1 MVWIDLGL
9 AVLATAAIVLVPG
22 LLISLLLGARGHVAW
37 ALAVPAGTTVI
48 VLAALAAPF
57 VGLGWGLVPVIA
69 VTAVIAVI
77 ATVLRFMPWFSTS
90 ALRIGDR
97 LGRTARL
104 AIAGAVAVV
113 VVQLIVVIGT
123 PENIS
128 QTFDNIFHL
137 NAIRYALDTGS
148 VSPLTIGSMTSA
160 ATGGLP
166 FYPSGWHAVASLVVQ
181 LTGVSIPIVSNAVMI
196 FFAAFAW
203 PVSILLLTRMLAGS
217 SAPQMVAGAAIS
229 VAIPAFP
236 LLLVDYGVLFP
247 YMMSLSMIGVP
258 IAFVIA
264 ASARASW
271 SERWPFVVGALG
283 SVPAIAIAHP
293 GGFVALLVFT
303 TVVLLVLW
311 IRLLAS
317 RASTRAKI
325 VSSVCAAAYS
335 IIALVA
341 WYVLRPPVDARSWL
355 PTETVGQAVGE
366 VLTASVWFGPVNL
379 VVAALAIA
387 GLVVCLRRRSATDW
401 MAVGFFAAA
410 AGLYIVVS
418 GLPYLVQRDI
428 LTGAWYN
435 NAPRLAALLAIAWV
449 PLAAVGGATLWAAA
463 TRWSTRRIRRT
474 GLRRASLAA
483 VVLLVLVVVPQVG
496 TMRQAVASA
505 QGAFA
510 TTDESPLLTSDELA
524 LIERLDDEVPEDAV
538 ILGSPWTG
546 TALAYAIAD
555 RPVVMPHTLMDI
567 TEEMSV
573 LLDRLDSAK
582 PGSAEVCAAIDDLGV
597 EYVLDFGTQEV
608 NDGKHPYK
616 GLDRLRS
623 SQAVEKVDEVG
634 DAVLYK
640 VVLCG

>member
-1 MVWIDLGL
+1 MGWIDLGL
-9 AVLATAAIVLVPG
+9 AVLVTAGIVLIPG
-22 LLISLLLGARGHVAW
+22 LLVAVLLGARGHVAW
-37 ALAVPAGTTVI
+37 ALAAPAGVTIV
-48 VLAALAAPF
+48 VLAALAAPV
-57 VGLGWGLVPVIA
+57 VGLAWGVLPVLAITAIIA
-69 VTAVIAVI
+69 AVAVI
-77 ATVLRFMPWFSTS
+77 LRFMPWFSVS
-90 ALRIGDR
+90 ALRMDAR
-97 LGRTARL
+97 LGRPALL
-104 AIAGAVAVV
+104 AIVAAVVVV
-113 VVQLIVVIGT
+113 VVQLVLVIGG

-166 FYPSGWHAVASLVVQ
+166 FYPSGWHAVASLGVQ
-181 LTGVSIPIVSNAVMI
+181 LTGASIPIVSNAVMI
-196 FFAAFAW
+196 FFAAFVW
-203 PVSILLLTRMLAGS
+203 PVSILLLTRVLIGS
-217 SAPQMVAGAAIS
+217 STAHMVVAAAIS

-258 IAFVIA
+258 LALIVL

-283 SVPAIAIAHP
+283 SIPAIAVAHP

-303 TVVLLVLW
+303 TVVLVVLW
-311 IRLLAS
+311 IRLLLSHAS
-317 RASTRAKI
+317 KRAKI
-325 VSSVCAAAYS
+325 VSSLCAAVYTVV
-335 IIALVA
+335 ALAA
-341 WYVLRPPVDARSWL
+341 WYVLRPPIDARSWL

-379 VVAALAIA
+379 VVATLVIA
-387 GLVVCLRRRSATDW
+387 GLVVCLRRRSTTDW
-401 MAVGFFAAA
+401 IAVGLFAAA

-449 PLAAVGGATLWAAA
+449 PLAAVGGAHLWAVAMRWAA
-463 TRWSTRRIRRT
+463 RIPRR
-474 GLRRASLAA
+474 GLRRTVLAA
-483 VVLLVLVVVPQVG
+483 GAVLVLVLIPQVG

-505 QGAFA
+505 HGSFA

-524 LIERLDDEVPEDAV
+524 LIERLDEEVPEDAV

-546 TALAYAIAD
+546 TALAYAMAD
-555 RPVVMPHTLMDI
+555 RQVVMPHTLMDI

-573 LLDRLDSAK
+573 LLDRLDSAR

-597 EYVLDFGTQEV
+597 EYVLDFGTQEI

-616 GLDRLRS
+616 GLDRLRTS
-623 SQAVEKVDEVG
+623 ESVEKVDQVG

>member
-1 MVWIDLGL
+1 MGWIDLGL
-9 AVLATAAIVLVPG
+9 AVLVTAGIVLIPG
-22 LLISLLLGARGHVAW
+22 LLIAVLLGARGHVAW
-37 ALAVPAGTTVI
+37 ALAAPAGVTIV
-48 VLAALAAPF
+48 VLAALAAPV
-57 VGLGWGLVPVIA
+57 VGLAWGVLPVLAITAIIA
-69 VTAVIAVI
+69 AVAVI
-77 ATVLRFMPWFSTS
+77 LRFMPWFSVS
-90 ALRIGDR
+90 ALRMDAR
-97 LGRTARL
+97 LGRPALL
-104 AIAGAVAVV
+104 AIVAAVVVV
-113 VVQLIVVIGT
+113 VVQLVLVIGG

-166 FYPSGWHAVASLVVQ
+166 FYPSGWHAVASLGVQ
-181 LTGVSIPIVSNAVMI
+181 LTGASIPIVSNAVMI
-196 FFAAFAW
+196 FFAAFVW
-203 PVSILLLTRMLAGS
+203 PVSILLLTRVLIGS
-217 SAPQMVAGAAIS
+217 STAHMVVAAAIS

-258 IAFVIA
+258 LALIVL

-283 SVPAIAIAHP
+283 SIPAIAVAHP

-303 TVVLLVLW
+303 TVVLVVLW
-311 IRLLAS
+311 IRLLLSHAS
-317 RASTRAKI
+317 KRAKI
-325 VSSVCAAAYS
+325 VSSLCAAVYTVV
-335 IIALVA
+335 ALAA
-341 WYVLRPPVDARSWL
+341 WYVLRPPIDARSWL

-379 VVAALAIA
+379 VVATLVIA
-387 GLVVCLRRRSATDW
+387 GLVVCLRRRSTTDW
-401 MAVGFFAAA
+401 IAVGLFAAA

-449 PLAAVGGATLWAAA
+449 PLAAVGGAHLWAVAMRWAA
-463 TRWSTRRIRRT
+463 RIPRR
-474 GLRRASLAA
+474 GLRRTVLAA
-483 VVLLVLVVVPQVG
+483 GAVLVLVLIPQVG

-505 QGAFA
+505 HGSFA

-524 LIERLDDEVPEDAV
+524 LIERLDEEVPEDAV

-546 TALAYAIAD
+546 TALAYAMAD
-555 RPVVMPHTLMDI
+555 RQVVMPHTLMDI

-573 LLDRLDSAK
+573 LLDRLDSAR

-597 EYVLDFGTQEV
+597 EYVLDFGTQEI

-616 GLDRLRS
+616 GLDRLRTS
-623 SQAVEKVDEVG
+623 ESVEKVDQVG

>member
-9 AVLATAAIVLVPG
+9 AVLATAGIVLIPG
-22 LLISLLLGARGHVAW
+22 LLIAILLGARGHVAW
-37 ALAVPAGTTVI
+37 ALAVPAGTTI
-48 VLAALAAPF
+48 TVLAALAAPI
-57 VGLGWGLVPVIA
+57 VGLGWGVIPVLA
-69 VTAVIAVI
+69 VTALIALIAV
-77 ATVLRFMPWFSTS
+77 ALRFMPWFSTS
-90 ALRIGDR
+90 ALRVDAH
-97 LGRTARL
+97 LGRAAL
-104 AIAGAVAVV
+104 FAIIGAVAVV
-113 VVQLIVVIGT
+113 VAQLVLVIGS

-160 ATGGLP
+160 STGGLP

-181 LTGVSIPIVSNAVMI
+181 LTGVSIPIASNAVMM

-203 PVSILLLTRMLAGS
+203 PVSIVLLTRMLFGS
-217 SAPQMVAGAAIS
+217 STPRILVAAAMS

-236 LLLVDYGVLFP
+236 MLLIDYGVLFP

-258 IAFVIA
+258 IAFVVA
-264 ASARASW
+264 AGSHASW
-271 SERWPFVVGALG
+271 GERWPFVVGALG

-293 GGFVALLVFT
+293 GGFVALLVFVS
-303 TVVLLVLW
+303 VVLVVLW

-317 RASTRAKI
+317 QTSRRAKV
-325 VSSVCAAAYS
+325 VSSIFAGGYAVV
-335 IIALVA
+335 ALVA
-341 WYVLRPPVDARSWL
+341 WYVLRPPLDARSWL

-366 VLTASVWFGPVNL
+366 VLTASVWFGPVNI
-379 VVAALAIA
+379 VVAALVLA
-387 GLVVCLRRRSATDW
+387 GLVACLRRRSPADW
-401 MAVGFFAAA
+401 MAVGLFAAA

-449 PLAAVGGATLWAAA
+449 PLAAVGGATIWAAL
-463 TRWSTRRIRRT
+463 TRWTARIGRA
-474 GLRRASLAA
+474 GLRRAVLAVGA
-483 VVLLVLVVVPQVG
+483 ILVLVLIPQFG

-505 QGAFA
+505 HGAFA

-555 RPVVMPHTLMDI
+555 RRVVMPHTLMDI

-573 LLDRLDSAK
+573 LLDGLDSAK
-582 PGSAEVCAAIDDLGV
+582 PGSAEVCAAVDDLGV

-623 SQAVEKVDEVG
+623 SQAVEKVDAVG

>member
-1 MVWIDLGL
+1 MGWIDLGL
-9 AVLATAAIVLVPG
+9 AVLVTAGIVLVPG
-22 LLISLLLGARGHVAW
+22 LLVALLLGARGHTAW
-37 ALAVPAGTTVI
+37 ALAAPAGTTIV
-48 VLAALAAPF
+48 VLAALAAPI
-57 VGLGWGLVPVIA
+57 VGLTWGVLPVLA
-69 VTAVIAVI
+69 VTAIIAAIAVI
-77 ATVLRFMPWFSTS
+77 LRFMPWFSVS
-90 ALRIGDR
+90 ALRIDVR
-97 LGRTARL
+97 LGRAAFL
-104 AIAGAVAVV
+104 AVVAAIVVV
-113 VVQLIVVIGT
+113 VVQLLVVIGG

-181 LTGVSIPIVSNAVMI
+181 LTGASIPIVSNAVMI
-196 FFAAFAW
+196 FFAAFVW
-203 PVSILLLTRMLAGS
+203 PVSILLLTRVLVGS
-217 SAPQMVAGAAIS
+217 STAHMVVAAAIS

-258 IAFVIA
+258 LALIVA
-264 ASARASW
+264 ASTRASW
-271 SERWPFVVGALG
+271 SERWPFIVGALG
-283 SVPAIAIAHP
+283 SIPAVAVAHP

-303 TVVLLVLW
+303 TVVLVILW
-311 IRLLAS
+311 IRLLLSHAS
-317 RASTRAKI
+317 KRAKI
-325 VSSVCAAAYS
+325 VSSVCAAVYGVV
-335 IIALVA
+335 ALAA
-341 WYVLRPPVDARSWL
+341 WYVLRPPIDARSWL

-379 VVAALAIA
+379 VVAVLVIA
-387 GLVVCLRRRSATDW
+387 GLVVCLRRRSTTDW
-401 MAVGFFAAA
+401 IAVGFFAAA

-418 GLPYLVQRDI
+418 GLPYLVERDL

-449 PLAAVGGATLWAAA
+449 PLAAVGGAHLWAIA
-463 TRWSTRRIRRT
+463 TRWAARIPRS
-474 GLRRASLAA
+474 GLRRAVLAGGA
-483 VVLLVLVVVPQVG
+483 VLVLVLIPQMG

-505 QGAFA
+505 HGSFA

-546 TALAYAIAD
+546 TALAYAMAD
-555 RPVVMPHTLMDI
+555 RQVVMPHTLMDI

-573 LLDRLDSAK
+573 LLDRLDSAR

-597 EYVLDFGTQEV
+597 EYVLDFGTQEI
-608 NDGKHPYK
+608 NDGTHPYK
-616 GLDRLRS
+616 GLDRLRTS
-623 SQAVEKVDEVG
+623 ESVEKVDQIG

>member
-1 MVWIDLGL
+1 MGWIDLGL
-9 AVLATAAIVLVPG
+9 AVLVTAGIVLAPG
-22 LLISLLLGARGHVAW
+22 LLISLLLGARGHLAW
-37 ALAVPAGTTVI
+37 ALAAPAGTTVV
-48 VLAALAAPF
+48 VLAALAAPI
-57 VGLGWGLVPVIA
+57 VGLGWGVLPVLA
-69 VTAVIAVI
+69 VTAIIAVI
-77 ATVLRFMPWFSTS
+77 AAILRVMPWFSVS
-90 ALRIGDR
+90 ALRLDAR
-97 LGRTARL
+97 LGRAGLL
-104 AIAGAVAVV
+104 ALVGAVAVV
-113 VVQLIVVIGT
+113 TVQLVLVIGG

-160 ATGGLP
+160 SSGGLP

-181 LTGVSIPIVSNAVMI
+181 LTGASIPVVSNAVMI

-203 PVSILLLTRMLAGS
+203 PVSILLLTRVLVGS
-217 SAPQMVAGAAIS
+217 STPQMVVASAIS

-258 IAFVIA
+258 LALIVA
-264 ASARASW
+264 ASTRSSW

-283 SVPAIAIAHP
+283 SIPAIAVAHP

-311 IRLLAS
+311 VRLLVS
-317 RASTRAKI
+317 HTSKRAKI
-325 VSSVCAAAYS
+325 VSSVCAAVY
-335 IIALVA
+335 ALVVLAA
-341 WYVLRPPVDARSWL
+341 WYVLRPPLDARSWL

-379 VVAALAIA
+379 IVAAFVIA
-387 GLVVCLRRRSATDW
+387 GLVVCLRRRSTTDW
-401 MAVGFFAAA
+401 MAVGFFLAA

-418 GLPYLVQRDI
+418 GLPYLIQRDI

-449 PLAAVGGATLWAAA
+449 PLAAVGGAQLWIVMQ
-463 TRWSTRRIRRT
+463 RWSTKIGRH
-474 GLRRASLAA
+474 GLRRAVLA
-483 VVLLVLVVVPQVG
+483 VGCVLVLVVIPQFG

-505 QGAFA
+505 HGSFA
-510 TTDESPLLTSDELA
+510 TTEDSPLLTSDELA
-524 LIERLDDEVPEDAV
+524 LIERLEQEVPEDAV

-546 TALAYAIAD
+546 TALAYAMAD
-555 RPVVMPHTLMDI
+555 RQVVMPHTLMDI

-573 LLDRLDSAK
+573 LLDRLDSARA
-582 PGSAEVCAAIDDLGV
+582 GSAEVCSAIDDLGV
-597 EYVLDFGTQEV
+597 EYVLDFGTQEI
-608 NDGKHPYK
+608 NDGTHPYK
-616 GLDRLRS
+616 GLDRLRTS
-623 SQAVEKVDEVG
+623 KSVEKVDQIG

>member
-1 MVWIDLGL
+1 MGWFDLGL
-9 AVLATAAIVLVPG
+9 AVLVTAGLVLVPG
-22 LLISLLLGARGHVAW
+22 FAVSSLLGARGHIAW
-37 ALAVPAGTTVI
+37 ALAVPAGVTII
-48 VLAALAAPF
+48 VLAALGAPL
-57 VGLGWGLVPVIA
+57 VGWEWGILPVLG

-77 ATVLRFMPWFSTS
+77 AAGLRFAPWFSTS
-90 ALRIGDR
+90 ALRLDVR
-97 LGRTARL
+97 LGRAAL
-104 AIAGAVAVV
+104 LSVIGAVLVLV
-113 VVQLIVVIGT
+113 LQLILVIGA

-181 LTGVSIPIVSNAVMI
+181 LSGVSIPVASNAVMI

-203 PVSILLLTRMLAGS
+203 PVTILLLTRVLVGS
-217 SAPQMVAGAAIS
+217 STPLVTVAAAIS

-258 IAFVIA
+258 LALVIA
-264 ASARASW
+264 ASTRGSW
-271 SERWPFVVGALG
+271 SERWPFAVGAAG
-283 SVPAIAIAHP
+283 SVPAVAIAHP
-293 GGFVALLVFT
+293 GGLVALLVFT

-311 IRLLAS
+311 VRLLLS
-317 RASTRAKI
+317 HPTMRAKI
-325 VSSVCAAAYS
+325 VSTACAAAY
-335 IIALVA
+335 AVVVLAA
-341 WYVLRPPVDARSWL
+341 WYVLRPPIDARSWL

-366 VLTASVWFGPVNL
+366 VLTASVWSAPVNL
-379 VVAALAIA
+379 VVAALVIA
-387 GLVVCLRRRSATDW
+387 GLVVCLRRRSVTDW
-401 MAVGFFAAA
+401 IAVGFFAAA

-418 GLPYLVQRDI
+418 GLPYLVQRDL

-449 PLAAVGGATLWAAA
+449 PVSAIGGHALWGVLKRGSTKVRSTRVRRLVLAAV
-463 TRWSTRRIRRT
+463 
-474 GLRRASLAA
+474 A
-483 VVLLVLVVVPQVG
+483 VVVLVVLPQAG
-496 TMRQAVASA
+496 SMRQAVASA
-505 QGAFA
+505 HGAFA
-510 TTDESPLLTSDELA
+510 TTDDSPLLTSDELA

-555 RPVVMPHTLMDI
+555 REVVMPHTLMDI

-573 LLDRLDSAK
+573 LLDRLDSAR
-582 PGSAEVCAAIDDLGV
+582 PGSAEVCAAIDALDV
-597 EYVLDFGTQEV
+597 QYVLDFGTQEI
-608 NDGKHPYK
+608 NDGEHPYK
-616 GLDRLRS
+616 GLDRLRTS
-623 SQAVEKVDEVG
+623 KSVEKVDQVG